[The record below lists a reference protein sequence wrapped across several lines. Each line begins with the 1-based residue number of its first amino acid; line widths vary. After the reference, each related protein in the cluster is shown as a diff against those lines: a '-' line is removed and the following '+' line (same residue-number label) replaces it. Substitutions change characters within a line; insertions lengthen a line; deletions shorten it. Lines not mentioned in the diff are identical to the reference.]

1 MAHSYSS
8 SVTVDEMFVEYR
20 RTGDR
25 ALRNRLIEAN
35 VGLAETLAWRYAS
48 RGDRREDLV
57 QVAMLG
63 LLKSVERFEPER
75 GLAFS
80 TFATPTILGEL
91 KRHFRDS
98 RWALRVPRR
107 VQERL
112 LEVQSSLGP
121 LTQEL
126 GRSPTIAEIARA
138 AHTDDEMVIEA
149 LDAGQALA
157 PASLDAGA
165 DADLRP
171 LDASEIT
178 HAENRIVVSA
188 LLKQLPTRQRTLI
201 ELRFFEG
208 LSQSK
213 IGERLGI
220 SQMQVSR
227 LLNRTLVLLRES
239 LGEHDT

>member
-1 MAHSYSS
+1 MARTDST
-8 SVTVDEMFVEYR
+8 SVAIGELFVEYR

-35 VGLAETLAWRYAS
+35 VGLAETLARRYAA

-57 QVAMLG
+57 QVALLG

-98 RWALRVPRR
+98 RWAVRVPRR

-121 LTQEL
+121 LTQQL
-126 GRSPTIAEIARA
+126 GRSPTIAEIARE
-138 AHTDDEMVIEA
+138 AHTADEMVIEA

-157 PASLDAGA
+157 PASLDAGT
-165 DADLRP
+165 DADLQP
-171 LDASEIT
+171 LDAFEIT
-178 HAENRIVVSA
+178 DAENRIVVSA
-188 LLKQLPTRQRTLI
+188 LLDQLPERERTVI
-201 ELRFFEG
+201 HLRFFEG

-227 LLNRTLVLLRES
+227 LLTRTLVLLRES
-239 LGEHDT
+239 LGEK